1 MAITFSLAIKNDAG
15 QFQEV
20 ADDVF
25 DAELSVASLRLF
37 LDDQNHHMVIVK
49 DGATII
55 GFVSAVSYVHPDKP
69 WELWINEV
77 GVAPDWRGQGI
88 AKCLLSMMLEHG
100 RSIGCVEAWVLTEPE
115 NAPAN
120 ALYRSVARKKD
131 AGPTTAI
138 MYSFKLV

>member
-1 MAITFSLAIKNDAG
+1 MAVTFTLASKNDAD
-15 QFQEV
+15 QFQDV

-25 DAELSVASLRLF
+25 DAELSVASLRSF
-37 LDDQNHHMVIVK
+37 LDDQNHHMVIAK
-49 DGATII
+49 DGAAII

-88 AKCLLSMMLEHG
+88 AKSLMSMMLDHG
-100 RSIGCVEAWVLTEPE
+100 RNIGCVEAWVLTEPE
-115 NAPAN
+115 NAAAN
-120 ALYRSVARKKD
+120 ALYRSVTRKKD
-131 AGPTTAI
+131 AGPATAI